1 MFETAHRGA
10 KLAALIAASVV
21 VLGGAA
27 AAAGALPSPIQGAAH
42 DALGAAGINVP
53 GNDDA
58 GSGTVDD
65 VSAADDTTTTTVD
78 TTTTTSAVVPDS
90 PTSEPA
96 TTEAKG
102 PDPTGPAK
110 FGLCTAFAAGH
121 GATNGGKANS
131 TAFQAL
137 ANAASTA
144 GETVT
149 EFCAGATPGGR
160 VASDVTPAPS
170 TTSATTSATLPA
182 TGPAHPGASATHVPD
197 TRAHGNPHK
206 P

>member
-27 AAAGALPSPIQGAAH
+27 AAAGAFPSPIQGAAH
-42 DALGAAGINVP
+42 DALGAAGISVP
-53 GNDDA
+53 GDDGA
-58 GSGTVDD
+58 GSGTAAD
-65 VSAADDTTTTTVD
+65 VTAADDTTTTTAD

-96 TTEAKG
+96 STDAKG

-110 FGLCTAFAAGH
+110 FGLCTAFAAGQ
-121 GATNGGKANS
+121 GATNGNKADS

-137 ANAASTA
+137 ASAASTA

-160 VASDVTPAPS
+160 AAQDVTPMPS
-170 TTSATTSATLPA
+170 TRSVTTPA
-182 TGPAHPGASATHVPD
+182 TPSAAGPVHPGASASHVPD

>member
-1 MFETAHRGA
+1 
-10 KLAALIAASVV
+10 LIAASVV

-27 AAAGALPSPIQGAAH
+27 AVAGALPSPIQGAAH

-53 GNDDA
+53 GNDGA
-58 GSGTVDD
+58 GSGT
-65 VSAADDTTTTTVD
+65 AADVTAAADTTTTTG

-96 TTEAKG
+96 TTDAKG

-110 FGLCTAFAAGH
+110 FGLCTAFAAGQ
-121 GATNGGKANS
+121 GATNGGKADS

-182 TGPAHPGASATHVPD
+182 ARPAHPGAAATHVPS
-197 TRAHGNPHK
+197 TQTHGNPHK